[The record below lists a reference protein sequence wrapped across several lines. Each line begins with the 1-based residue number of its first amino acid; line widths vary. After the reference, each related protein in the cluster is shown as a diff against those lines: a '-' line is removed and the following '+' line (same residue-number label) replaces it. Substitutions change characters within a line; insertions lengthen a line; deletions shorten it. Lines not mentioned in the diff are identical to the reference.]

1 MTRRIGLTAAL
12 LASVIALSSCAQLD
26 VNSLPQPGNSYRD
39 GYDVTLE
46 FEDVLNLPDRARV
59 ELNGVT
65 VGVVTQVRMTSRH
78 VDVTARI
85 GSDVA
90 VPSNAHAALEQATVL
105 GDIYVAIDRPETANP
120 SAPTLGPGDRLP
132 LAQTT
137 SPPQLEDTL
146 ASLATFVGS
155 GSIQRAQNTVIR
167 LNRLTPPSDEVR
179 RLSSRVVDDL
189 SDLSDN
195 IDQVDQLLHSVSQ
208 MGEVWRTRNSQ
219 IELLLSPRGQLSL
232 ERIVIPANTIS
243 RLLPGV
249 GSVAAGGFWLV
260 PFLHSQADTIG
271 AVQRSKINFEEEIPK
286 YRRLF
291 TDFFIPQDKYPAIN
305 ITSIVG
311 PDGRELSGNV
321 QDVLRILGAMP

>member
-1 MTRRIGLTAAL
+1 MKRRASLTAAL
-12 LASVIALSSCAQLD
+12 LASVVALSSCARLD

-39 GYDVTLE
+39 GYDITLE

-65 VGVVTQVRMTSRH
+65 VGVVTRVTMTSRH

-90 VPSNAHAALEQATVL
+90 VPSDARAVLEQATVL
-105 GDIYVAIDRPETANP
+105 GDIYVAINRPEAGDPPVP
-120 SAPTLGPGDRLP
+120 SLPAGGRLP
-132 LAQTT
+132 LTQTT

-146 ASLATFVGS
+146 ASLASFVGS

-195 IDQVDQLLHSVSQ
+195 IDQVDQLLRGVSQ
-208 MGEVWRTRNSQ
+208 MGDVWRTRDSQ

-260 PFLHSQADTIG
+260 PFLNSMADTVG

-321 QDVLRILGAMP
+321 EDVLRILGAMP

>member
-1 MTRRIGLTAAL
+1 MMHRIALVAPL
-12 LASVIALSSCAQLD
+12 LAGVVALASCAQLN

-39 GYDVTLE
+39 GYDITIE

-59 ELNGVT
+59 ALNGVT
-65 VGVVTQVRMTSRH
+65 VGVVTRVNLTGGG
-78 VDVTARI
+78 VEVTARI
-85 GSDVA
+85 ASDVA
-90 VPSNAHAALEQATVL
+90 VPSNAHASLEQATVL
-105 GDIYVAIDRPETANP
+105 GDIYVAIDRSVTGDPP
-120 SAPTLGPGDRLP
+120 APRLSPGGRLP
-132 LAQTT
+132 VAQTT

-179 RLSSRVVDDL
+179 RLSSRVVEDL

-195 IDQVDQLLHSVSQ
+195 IDQVDQLLTGVSQ
-208 MGEVWRTRNSQ
+208 MGTVWHTRDPQ
-219 IELLLSPRGQLSL
+219 IGLLLSPRGQLSL

-260 PFLHSQADTIG
+260 PFLNSQADTIG
-271 AVQRSKINFEEEIPK
+271 AVQRSKINVEDEIPK

-321 QDVLRILGAMP
+321 HDVLRILGAMP

>member
-1 MTRRIGLTAAL
+1 MKRQITRTALAL
-12 LASVIALSSCAQLD
+12 AGVVALSSCAVLD

-39 GYDVTLE
+39 GYDITLE

-59 ELNGVT
+59 AFNGVT
-65 VGVVTQVRMTSRH
+65 VGVVTGVTMTSRH

-85 GSDVA
+85 GSGVA
-90 VPSNAHAALEQATVL
+90 VPSNAQAALEQATVL
-105 GDIYVAIDRPETANP
+105 GDIYVAIAEPESGDP
-120 SAPTLGPGDRLP
+120 PAPALGPRDRIP
-132 LAQTT
+132 VAQTT

-146 ASLATFVGS
+146 ASLAAFVGS
-155 GSIQRAQNTVIR
+155 GSVQRAQNTVVRI
-167 LNRLTPPSDEVR
+167 NRLTPPSDEVR
-179 RLSSRVVDDL
+179 RLSSRVVTNL

-195 IDQVDQLLHSVSQ
+195 IDQVDKLLDGVSH
-208 MGEVWRTRNSQ
+208 MGEMWHSRIPQ

-260 PFLHSQADTIG
+260 PFLNSMAETVG
-271 AVQRSKINFEEEIPK
+271 TVQRSKINFEEEIPK
-286 YRRLF
+286 YRRLL

-305 ITSIVG
+305 ITSIVA
-311 PDGRELSGNV
+311 PDGREMSGDV
-321 QDVLRILGAMP
+321 QDVLRILGAVP

>member
-1 MTRRIGLTAAL
+1 MTRRIGVSVAAL
-12 LASVIALSSCAQLD
+12 AGVVALSSCAALD

-39 GYDVTLE
+39 GYDITLE
-46 FEDVLNLPDRARV
+46 FEDVLNLPDRAKI
-59 ELNGVT
+59 ELNGVA
-65 VGVVTQVRMTSRH
+65 VGVVTQMTMTSRH

-85 GSDVA
+85 SPGVV
-90 VPSNAHAALEQATVL
+90 VPSNAEAAMEQATVL
-105 GDIYVAIDRPETANP
+105 GDIYIAIDRPQGDASQATP
-120 SAPTLGPGDRLP
+120 LDPGGRIP

-195 IDQVDQLLHSVSQ
+195 IDQVDQLLAGVSR
-208 MGEVWRTRNSQ
+208 MGEMWHSRIPQ
-219 IELLLSPRGQLSL
+219 IQLLFSPSGQLSL
-232 ERIVIPANTIS
+232 ERIVIPANTIT

-260 PFLHSQADTIG
+260 PFLNSMATTVG
-271 AVQRSKINFEEEIPK
+271 AIQRSKINVEEEVPK

-321 QDVLRILGAMP
+321 EDVLRILGAMP

>member
-1 MTRRIGLTAAL
+1 MMRRIRLIAPL
-12 LASVIALSSCAQLD
+12 LAGIVALSSCAQLN

-39 GYDVTLE
+39 GYDITIE
-46 FEDVLNLPDRARV
+46 FDDVLNLPDRARV
-59 ELNGVT
+59 ALNGVT
-65 VGVVTQVRMTSRH
+65 VGVVTRVTLTARH

-85 GSDVA
+85 ASDVA
-90 VPSNAHAALEQATVL
+90 VPSNAHASLEQATVL
-105 GDIYVAIDRPETANP
+105 GDIYVAIDRPVTGDP
-120 SAPTLGPGDRLP
+120 PAPRLSPGARLP
-132 LAQTT
+132 IAQTT

-167 LNRLTPPSDEVR
+167 INRLTPPSDEVR

-195 IDQVDQLLHSVSQ
+195 IDQVDQLLTGVSQ
-208 MGEVWRTRNSQ
+208 MGTVWRTRDPQ
-219 IELLLSPRGQLSL
+219 IDLLLSPRGQLSL

-260 PFLHSQADTIG
+260 PFLNSQANTVG
-271 AVQRSKINFEEEIPK
+271 ALQRSKINVEEEIPK

-321 QDVLRILGAMP
+321 HDVLRILGAMP

>member
-1 MTRRIGLTAAL
+1 MN
-12 LASVIALSSCAQLD
+12 VD
-26 VNSLPQPGNSYRD
+26 SLPQPGNSYRD
-39 GYDVTLE
+39 GYDITLE
-46 FEDVLNLPDRARV
+46 FENVLNLPDRARV
-59 ELNGVT
+59 ELNGVP
-65 VGVVTQVRMTSRH
+65 VGVVTGVAMTRRH
-78 VDVTARI
+78 VDATARI

-90 VPSNAHAALEQATVL
+90 VPSNAQAALEQATVL
-105 GDIYVAIDRPETANP
+105 GDIYVAI
-120 SAPTLGPGDRLP
+120 SAPEATAAGGSPAIELGSGGRIP

-146 ASLATFVGS
+146 ASLATFAGS

-167 LNRLTPPSDEVR
+167 INRLAPPSDEVR

-189 SDLSDN
+189 SALSDN
-195 IDQVDQLLHSVSQ
+195 IDQVDQLLESVSQ

-219 IELLLSPRGQLSL
+219 IELVLSARGQLSL

-260 PFLHSQADTIG
+260 PFLNSQADTVG
-271 AVQRSKINFEEEIPK
+271 AVRRSKINVEEEVPK

-291 TDFFIPQDKYPAIN
+291 TDFFVPQDKYPAIN

>member
-1 MTRRIGLTAAL
+1 MKRRIRSLTAL
-12 LASVIALSSCAQLD
+12 LAGVAILSSCAQLD

-39 GYDVTLE
+39 GYDITLE
-46 FEDVLNLPDRARV
+46 FEDVLNLPDHARV
-59 ELNGVT
+59 ALNGVT
-65 VGVVTQVRMTSRH
+65 VGVVTQVTMTPRH

-85 GSDVA
+85 ASDVS
-90 VPSNAHAALEQATVL
+90 VPSNAHASLEQATVL
-105 GDIYVAIDRPETANP
+105 GDIYVAIDRPVTGDSP
-120 SAPTLGPGDRLP
+120 APRVSPGGRLP

-155 GSIQRAQNTVIR
+155 GSIQRAQNTVVRI
-167 LNRLTPPSDEVR
+167 NRLTPPSDEVR

-195 IDQVDQLLHSVSQ
+195 IAQVDELLAGMSE
-208 MGEVWRTRNSQ
+208 MGEVWRTRNTQ
-219 IELLLSPRGQLSL
+219 IDLVLSPRGQLSL
-232 ERIVIPANTIS
+232 ERVVIPANTIS

-260 PFLHSQADTIG
+260 PFLNSQAEVVG
-271 AVQRSKINFEEEIPK
+271 ALQRSKINVEEEIPK

-321 QDVLRILGAMP
+321 QDVLRMLGAMP